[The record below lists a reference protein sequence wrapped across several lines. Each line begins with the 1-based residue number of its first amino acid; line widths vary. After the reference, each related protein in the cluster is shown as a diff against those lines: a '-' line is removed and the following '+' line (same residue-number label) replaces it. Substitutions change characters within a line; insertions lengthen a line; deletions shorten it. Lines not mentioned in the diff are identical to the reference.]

1 MDKAEE
7 YARRL
12 NKACRAY
19 TPQKRINL
27 LLDGIAELATPK
39 DTSKLPECLL
49 QPRVLAQAEY
59 ILYLA
64 SGSADTLE
72 ECLIVWKSLRE
83 GLRHRPD
90 LLPHPMIRRV
100 QQVLQE
106 AVEAVRNQGAESVVG

>member
-1 MDKAEE
+1 MVDEQGRPAF
-7 YARRL
+7 R
-12 NKACRAY
+12 
-19 TPQKRINL
+19 
-27 LLDGIAELATPK
+27 ATPK
-39 DTSKLPECLL
+39 DISKLPECLL

-72 ECLIVWKSLRE
+72 ECLIVWKALRE

-106 AVEAVRNQGAESVVG
+106 AVEAVRNGPSQSTTDDCIPVRG